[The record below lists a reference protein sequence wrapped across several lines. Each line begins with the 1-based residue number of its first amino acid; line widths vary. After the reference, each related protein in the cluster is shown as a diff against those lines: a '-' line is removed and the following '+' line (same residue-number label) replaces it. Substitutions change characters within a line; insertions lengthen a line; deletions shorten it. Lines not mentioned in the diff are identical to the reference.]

1 MLYQQCTLSNEVIA
15 LDETDSFRE
24 TARRTLVNGLA
35 PDSVALSSDGRE
47 LYFNAHNRLEYWQQT
62 WAAPRS
68 AFYCCNAETLKVKWT
83 VPLAGQTEHFAI
95 SPDKRHV
102 YCAHYDR
109 MFVSRV
115 DTQTREVYPIQIAS
129 LGGHKVRVSADG
141 SKVYVGSI
149 VWASLDEI
157 DTATASFTRRLTF
170 DQNVRPFALS
180 KDGKT
185 CYLQKSRFHGLHVVD
200 LTQEDMEITSTV
212 ALPDL
217 PDHPAP
223 CEDRYPFTIDHGIE
237 ITPNEK
243 YAVIL
248 VTTGHYVTILSYPD
262 LEPVKHIP
270 VGQQPSYLIITKD
283 SKTAYVSCR
292 ASDELYVIDLE
303 ALEVRDV
310 IKIDGKYPQRIT
322 ADH

>member
-1 MLYQQCTLSNEVIA
+1 MLYQQCTLSNEIIA
-15 LDETDSFRE
+15 LDETDNFKE
-24 TARRTLVNGLA
+24 IARRTLKNGLA
-35 PDSVALSSDGRE
+35 PDSVALSADGRE

-68 AFYCCNAETLKVKWT
+68 AFYCCDAETLKVKWT

-157 DTATASFTRRLTF
+157 DTATAQFTRRLTF

-200 LTQEDMEITSTV
+200 LTQEDMEITRTLE
-212 ALPDL
+212 LPDL

-262 LEPVKHIP
+262 LEPIKHIP
-270 VGQQPSYLIITKD
+270 VGQQPSYLIVTKD

-292 ASDELYVIDLE
+292 ASDELYVIDLG